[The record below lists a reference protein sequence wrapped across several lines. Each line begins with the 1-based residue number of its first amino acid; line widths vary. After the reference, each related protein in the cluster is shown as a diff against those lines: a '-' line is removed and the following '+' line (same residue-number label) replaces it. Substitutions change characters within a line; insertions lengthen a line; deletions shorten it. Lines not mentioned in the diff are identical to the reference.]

1 MNPWFIPFSEPR
13 VTQNQPR
20 AKALWCLGR
29 GSTRVHE
36 MPFRRPEAQAPSVP
50 SRSCLSELPNRKKT
64 EKTPATEKDEL
75 KNMARASRPLKKT
88 KAHQKG
94 GLAWSTLFRWFLQR
108 TNGKTSGRPALRA
121 LPGNAKPPI
130 DGNPNSATQRR
141 APEVA
146 SISGERQKPTESHLH
161 HLWVKM
167 NPGDSSF

>member
-94 GLAWSTLFRWFLQR
+94 GILEENDWHGQLFSAGFFREPTEKPLGALHFELCLAMQSHP
-108 TNGKTSGRPALRA
+108 SM
-121 LPGNAKPPI
+121 
-130 DGNPNSATQRR
+130 ATQTQQLSAGPPKSPQSRVSAKNR
-141 APEVA
+141 Q
-146 SISGERQKPTESHLH
+146 SHISTTCGSK
-161 HLWVKM
+161 
-167 NPGDSSF
+167 